1 MPYAKKPVSD
11 PLRILFKKSHWC
23 KAHLKASASA
33 STRSRTQLHG
43 CDGDADMLFWFT
55 LWKLNLTISD
65 GSFSSHRQHDM
76 STYMTT
82 LRSSLSCLR
91 ACAVFSLHFLPASA
105 EYFLAQWIE
114 LRPATDFSES
124 VQACRLSDV
133 CLIRA
138 GHLYVV
144 LVGSHTTMFA
154 NTIDSYPLSQIVQ
167 WQGNEWRWRC
177 RYGGGSW
184 CSIFWMCINIHSR
197 RWGMMRISTNKNPKN
212 IHFYTCLAISG
223 HLVVWRCHDH

>member
-23 KAHLKASASA
+23 KARLKASASA

-82 LRSSLSCLR
+82 LRSSVIVMSTSLCSFFTSFSTSFSRVLSCSVDRTQASDGFLRKCPGMSLEWCLSDQSRSSLCR
-91 ACAVFSLHFLPASA
+91 ACGISHYDVCQYHWFLSIVPDCPMTRQRMKMKMSIWRWKLMLHFL
-105 EYFLAQWIE
+105 
-114 LRPATDFSES
+114 
-124 VQACRLSDV
+124 DV
-133 CLIRA
+133 
-138 GHLYVV
+138 H
-144 LVGSHTTMFA
+144 
-154 NTIDSYPLSQIVQ
+154 
-167 WQGNEWRWRC
+167 
-177 RYGGGSW
+177 
-184 CSIFWMCINIHSR
+184 
-197 RWGMMRISTNKNPKN
+197 
-212 IHFYTCLAISG
+212 
-223 HLVVWRCHDH
+223 